1 VDLAPRKSWV
11 RGGWAKIVL
20 AAALA
25 VVVLMVGLSLRGKKS
40 TETSSSPGPATGVV
54 SVRVH
59 TSPPGATIRVN
70 NEVRGI
76 SDLQI
81 SLPAGSYQV
90 EAELNGYQPGKA
102 SFDAKSGSP
111 NSVDLTLQPALTVVR
126 LSSDT
131 GVGKVALDDSPP
143 VDLAGQ
149 QWVLD
154 GIATGDH
161 KLKFHGPQGSAS
173 FSFSTSTGTP
183 PTVQGKIAANRVLVM
198 VVGNMGSRVHVYC
211 SEPDAEISL
220 DGQQS
225 SKLSQAGV
233 ELQDVAAG
241 PHDLL
246 IQYAGDQYKLAIDVG
261 QGPTLTTFLESGKNI
276 GTLLVETHED
286 GVKVFLNGKA
296 QPKLTRDGQ
305 LLIPN
310 LVPKEYVIAV
320 DKPGFQETAPE
331 RTVIRKG
338 EQSAVMFSLKPVPRF
353 ASLSIRG
360 GYPGTQVFLDDKP
373 VGTVQPD
380 GTLSLQ
386 SITPG
391 DHAIMLRKDRFV
403 TKQLQRR
410 FIAGSETA
418 ITAAEAVL
426 KPSGGELR
434 IMFSPPDAQ
443 VTLSKSEPQNK
454 IDNPMQW
461 APMKVMNGASMSLPP
476 GTYTLTART
485 AGDITRTKVVEV
497 VPGQSKSVDLHL
509 APGGMPKWDDPSG
522 WIPQQSAYVRK
533 GGGFVLFSTTPT
545 SGTFSFSVMLQKG
558 KRLQWVL
565 NYTDPK
571 NYVLFQ
577 MDENNFYRS
586 TIRNGEATKAQKTPH
601 KIQKVFQTIRIR
613 VTPDEIVHQIKE
625 GDIWFEL
632 DKWSWPGTNLASGKF
647 GFYLP
652 GEDEIAIMNFNHY
665 ADLDSR

>member
-1 VDLAPRKSWV
+1 M
-11 RGGWAKIVL
+11 I
-20 AAALA
+20 
-25 VVVLMVGLSLRGKKS
+25 GLFLRGRKP
-40 TETSSSPGPATGVV
+40 TETSPAPDTAAGVV

-59 TSPPGATIRVN
+59 TAPPGATIRIN
-70 NEVRGI
+70 NEVRGTT
-76 SDLQI
+76 DLQI

-90 EAELNGYQPGKA
+90 EAELDGYQPGKA
-102 SFDAKSGSP
+102 TLDAKSGSP
-111 NSVDLTLQPALTVVR
+111 NSVDMTLQPMLPVVK

-131 GVGKVALDDSPP
+131 GVGKVALDDSAP
-143 VDLAGQ
+143 VDLGGQ

-173 FSFSTSTGTP
+173 FSFSTSTETP
-183 PTVQGKIAANRVLVM
+183 PTVQGKIVANRVVAM
-198 VVGNMGSRVHVYC
+198 VVGNIGSRVHVYC
-211 SEPDAEISL
+211 SEPDAEVSL

-225 SKLSQAGV
+225 TKVSQAGV

-246 IQYAGDQYKLAIDVG
+246 IQYAGDQYKLAIEVG
-261 QGPTLTTFLESGKNI
+261 PVPTLTTFLASGKNI
-276 GTLLVETHED
+276 GTLLVVTHED
-286 GVKVFLNGKA
+286 GVKVFLNGKV

-305 LLIPN
+305 LRIPN

-320 DKPGFQETAPE
+320 DKPGFQETASE
-331 RTVIRKG
+331 TTVIRKG
-338 EQSAVMFSLKPVPRF
+338 EQSTVMFSLKPVPRF
-353 ASLSIRG
+353 ASLAIRG
-360 GYPGTQVFLDDKP
+360 AYPGTQVFLDDKP

-386 SITPG
+386 SIIPG
-391 DHAIMLRKDRFV
+391 DHAIVLRRDRFV
-403 TKQLQRR
+403 AKQLQKH
-410 FIAGSETA
+410 FVAGAETA
-418 ITAAEAVL
+418 ITGAEAVL
-426 KPSGGELR
+426 MASAGELR

-443 VTLSKSEPQNK
+443 VILSKSESQTKEPRS
-454 IDNPMQW
+454 MQW
-461 APMKVMNGASMSLPP
+461 APMKVTSGASMSLPP

-497 VPGQSKSVDLHL
+497 VAGQSKSVDLHL
-509 APGGMPKWDDPSG
+509 APGGMAKWDDPSG
-522 WIPQQSAYVRK
+522 WIPQEGAYVRK
-533 GGGFVLFSTTPT
+533 GGGFVLYSTTPT

-586 TIRNGEATKAQKTPH
+586 TIRNGETTKGLKTPH

-625 GDIWFEL
+625 GDVWFEL

-652 GEDEIAIMNFNHY
+652 GEDEIAIMNFKHF
-665 ADLDSR
+665 ADLEKR